1 MHFNLSGCLQHA
13 ELVLH
18 QACLSFLYTARH
30 LERYVHNVRSADLH
44 YHFYV
49 SSLFFVVVAVFF
61 YWGSGDGCLFCF
73 VLLRKRVFKRNR

>member
-61 YWGSGDGCLFCF
+61 LLGEWWWLFVLFCF
-73 VLLRKRVFKRNR
+73 VKEKGI

>member
-18 QACLSFLYTARH
+18 QACLSLLYTVRH

-49 SSLFFVVVAVFF
+49 SSLVFVVVAVFF
-61 YWGSGDGCLFCF
+61 IGGVVVVVCF
-73 VLLRKRVFKRNR
+73 VLLRKRVSKRNR